1 MIFVTVGTNH
11 ARFDRLLSPFLDWVG
26 TEELVVQHGPSPLR
40 PRAARCSDF
49 LPYEESVAAFE
60 AARVIV
66 THAGV
71 GSVLL
76 ALAQGK
82 SPVVVPRLHR
92 FGEAVDDHQQAFAA
106 RLADEGLVMLVDL
119 EQQGAKGLFA
129 AIAAAP
135 DACVSDVP
143 PTLDLALDLQ
153 RYVRSAVLQ

>member
-11 ARFDRLLSPFLDWVG
+11 ARFDRLLSPFLDG
-26 TEELVVQHGPSPLR
+26 AGAEELVVQHGPSPLR

-49 LPYEESVAAFE
+49 LPYEENVAAFK

-76 ALAQGK
+76 ALAHGK
-82 SPVVVPRLHR
+82 CPVVVPRLHR
-92 FGEAVDDHQQAFAA
+92 FAEAVDDHQLAFAA

-119 EQQGAKGLFA
+119 ERQGTKGLFA

-135 DACVSDVP
+135 EVSVSRDL

-153 RYVRSAVLQ
+153 RYVRSAVLH